1 LAFLAF
7 AREVPAAGADGQFFV
22 TSHADLHAVKFR
34 LKDLIYHGKLAM

>member
-22 TSHADLHAVKFR
+22 ASHANLHAVKFR
-34 LKDLIYHGKLAM
+34 VKDLMFHGKLAM